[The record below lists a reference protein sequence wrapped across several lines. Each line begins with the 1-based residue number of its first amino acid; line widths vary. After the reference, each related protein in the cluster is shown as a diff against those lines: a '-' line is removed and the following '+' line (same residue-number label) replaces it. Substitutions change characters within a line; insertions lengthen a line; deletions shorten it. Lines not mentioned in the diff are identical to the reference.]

1 MELKQKIIEKLKTVI
16 DPGTNIDVM
25 AMGLIKD
32 LNVEA
37 DTGEASLKFR
47 PSVSLCP
54 MGFKLA
60 FDIRDA
66 VKEVDEVK
74 KVDLEV
80 IDFIHAAK
88 VNKMLLE
95 ENGKER
101 NI

>member
-1 MELKQKIIEKLKTVI
+1 MELKQNVIERLKTVI
-16 DPGTNIDVM
+16 DPGTNIDVV

-32 LNVEA
+32 LEVEPG
-37 DTGEASLKFR
+37 TGKVSLKFR

-66 VKEVDEVK
+66 VKEIDGVK

-95 ENGKER
+95 D
-101 NI
+101 